1 EIQDI
6 GGEIRVTDSRG
17 TDVTR
22 GTLAVQNTK
31 VSQPLREGGD
41 TDETYTVTW
50 RVVSQDGHPIEG
62 TYTYMVGEGAG
73 TTASPAP
80 VASGSPDSAAE
91 SGEETVTGTG
101 IPSWVLPVIGGV
113 VALVLLLVIL
123 VFATRPKQR

>member
-1 EIQDI
+1 MC
-6 GGEIRVTDSRG
+6 IRDS
-17 TDVTR
+17 
-22 GTLAVQNTK
+22 
-31 VSQPLREGGD
+31 
-41 TDETYTVTW
+41 
-50 RVVSQDGHPIEG
+50 
-62 TYTYMVGEGAG
+62 AG